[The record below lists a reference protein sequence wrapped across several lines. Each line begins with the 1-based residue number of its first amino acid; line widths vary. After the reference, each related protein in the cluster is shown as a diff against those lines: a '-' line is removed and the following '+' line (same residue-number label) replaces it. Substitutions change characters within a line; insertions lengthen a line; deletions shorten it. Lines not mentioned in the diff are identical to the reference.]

1 MSKSII
7 KVSNLTYTY
16 AGLEKPTIHD
26 VNFEIGEGEFVL
38 MTGASGCGKSTIL
51 QTLNG
56 IIPQNKGGKL
66 EGTVEVAGMNVAE
79 YEIQQMAEKVGMVF
93 QDPESQLC
101 NLFIKDEVAFGPENL
116 MMPVDEILQ
125 RVDDSLSYVGLAGQ
139 GGKYVNEISG
149 GQAQRLVISSVISM
163 NPEVLVFDDPTANLD
178 PVGTAE
184 IVSVLEKMKAENK
197 TILISTPWLDEFV
210 RLATR
215 IIVIKDGTV
224 YADGTPKEVFLK
236 YGDEMKNNMGVWI
249 PAIAEIDLGMKKL
262 GLSSGDIALS
272 VDEAFEKYKDLPK
285 PSNKPAPRMREGQGN
300 IVEVS
305 NVAFTYPDGTKALT
319 EVNFTAQ
326 KGTLT
331 AILGP
336 NGSGKS
342 TIAQILV
349 GLLRG
354 YTGDIKV
361 CGLEPNK
368 VDIKKIIEQVG
379 FVFQNPEH
387 QIVAETVYDEIA
399 YSMRIARVPEE
410 EIKPKVEALME
421 LFGLAELRDVHPYG
435 LSGGQKRRLSVATM
449 LINEPPLLILDEP
462 TYGQDAKN
470 TQILMKEVNRMLENG
485 VSVMMITHNM
495 RIVQEYAD
503 SVVVLGYGKI
513 RYSGLPELLWE
524 SGDFSKDSTL
534 KQPGLQQLME
544 RLRKEA
550 GMDIDISIRTISQ
563 FLDIWAQ

>member
-1 MSKSII
+1 MSDQAII
-7 KVSNLTYTY
+7 KVHDLTYTY
-16 AGLEKPTIHD
+16 SGLDHPTVHN

-56 IIPQNKGGKL
+56 IIPKNKGGKL
-66 EGTVEVAGMNVAE
+66 EGTIEVAGMNVAE
-79 YEIQQMAEKVGMVF
+79 HEIQEMAQKVGMVF

-116 MMPVDEILQ
+116 MMPVEEIHQ
-125 RVDDSLSYVGLAGQ
+125 RVTESLNYVGLAGQ
-139 GGKYVNEISG
+139 GEKYVNEISG
-149 GQAQRLVISSVISM
+149 GQVQRLVISSVISM
-163 NPEVLVFDDPTANLD
+163 NPEVLIFDDPTANLD

-184 IVSVLEKMKAENK
+184 IVAVLEKMKTENK
-197 TILISTPWLDEFV
+197 TILISTPWLDEFIHF
-210 RLATR
+210 ATR

-236 YGDEMKNNMGVWI
+236 YGDEMKNSMGVWI
-249 PAIAEIDLGMKKL
+249 PSIAEIDIGMKKL
-262 GLSSGDIALS
+262 GLSKGDIALS
-272 VDEAFEKYKDLPK
+272 VEEAYEKYKDLPH
-285 PSNKPAPRMREGQGN
+285 PSSRPMKRRKLSDEK
-300 IVEVS
+300 IVDVQ
-305 NVAFTYPDGTKALT
+305 NVVFSYPDGTRALT
-319 EVNFTAQ
+319 DVTFSAR
-326 KGTLT
+326 KGALT

-354 YTGDIKV
+354 YQGEIKICGMDPSQTQIKDITR
-361 CGLEPNK
+361 E
-368 VDIKKIIEQVG
+368 VG

-387 QIVAETVYDEIA
+387 QIVAETVSDEIA
-399 YSMRIARVPEE
+399 YSLRVAKIPES
-410 EIKPKVEALME
+410 EIGPKVQALME
-421 LFGLAELRDVHPYG
+421 LFGLAELKDRHPYG

-449 LINEPPLLILDEP
+449 LINEPTLLLLDEP

-470 TQILMKEVNRMLENG
+470 TEVLMGEVERMLNKG
-485 VSVMMITHNM
+485 VSVIMITHNM

-503 SVVVLGYGKI
+503 EVIVLGYGKV

-534 KQPGLQQLME
+534 KQPSLQQLME

-550 GMDIDISIRTISQ
+550 GMDIDISVRTISQ
-563 FLDIWAQ
+563 FLSIWS